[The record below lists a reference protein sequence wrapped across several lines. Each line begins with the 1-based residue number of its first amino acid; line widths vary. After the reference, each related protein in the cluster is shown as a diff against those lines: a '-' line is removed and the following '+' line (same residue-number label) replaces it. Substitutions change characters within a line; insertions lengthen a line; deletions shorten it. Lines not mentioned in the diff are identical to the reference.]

1 MLVKELIIFMKQR
14 YNDQNLK
21 DAAAAAQ
28 CPAQLLL
35 VCTNPNSCSIT
46 WKLACSVHSYIFQ
59 NNMLLCGFQ
68 LF

>member
-28 CPAQLLL
+28 PSCFWYVLILIL
-35 VCTNPNSCSIT
+35 V
-46 WKLACSVHSYIFQ
+46 L
-59 NNMLLCGFQ
+59 
-68 LF
+68 